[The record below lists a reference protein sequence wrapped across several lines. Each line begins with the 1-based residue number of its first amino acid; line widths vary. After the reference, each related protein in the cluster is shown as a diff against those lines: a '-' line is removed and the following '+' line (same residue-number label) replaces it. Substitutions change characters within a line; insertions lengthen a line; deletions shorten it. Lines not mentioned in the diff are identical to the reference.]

1 MSCPICIS
9 KYNKS
14 TCAQVKCNCDYS
26 ACKSCV
32 RTYLLTTTK
41 EPHCMNC
48 RVKWSPEFTENA
60 IGATFLNKEY
70 REHKTKQLI
79 DQVIAR
85 REQYLT
91 DALIYRDDRDDNIT
105 IAELTKYMQNQNY
118 PKNSKEYIELQENI
132 EDIQNRIKIRHGRPV
147 RFRCQ
152 LRRFRYLQEIRERK
166 KHKPY
171 KFIMACPS
179 SECNGMLA
187 EDYCCKVCLKTIC
200 SKCLEPENAGHICN
214 PDILESRK
222 AIQKESKPCPKCD
235 CPISKINGCDQMW
248 CVLCKTAFSWNTG
261 IIDSGD
267 FVHNPHYH
275 QFMREQA
282 AKQKLLEQEILRQ
295 CNIRDVALQW
305 LFRRLQLNIEDEQFP
320 LNYMIDYIKYTNHIN
335 SVTITQLEQ
344 KLNNNDINK
353 YIYQY
358 ILGEINKS
366 TIGTKLY
373 LNKRAEEK
381 NRLFLDI
388 YKAIPMI
395 TDHMCH
401 TIING
406 QLDAQLLY
414 NMFQKYS
421 TYANSEL
428 VKLVKLYD
436 TKQKVELFNP

>member
-48 RVKWSPEFTENA
+48 RVKWSPEFTKTA

-79 DQVIAR
+79 DQVVAR
-85 REQYLT
+85 REQYLA
-91 DALIYRDDRDDNIT
+91 DALLYRDNRDDKAAIT
-105 IAELTKYMQNQNY
+105 ELTKYMRAQNY
-118 PKNSKEYIELQENI
+118 PKKSKEYIELQENI
-132 EDIQNRIKIRHGRPV
+132 EDIQNRINTRNGRPMS
-147 RFRCQ
+147 FRNP
-152 LRRFRYLQEIRERK
+152 LRGFLYLQEREKRK
-166 KHKPY
+166 KPQPY

-179 SECNGMLA
+179 IECNGMLA
-187 EDYCCKVCLKTIC
+187 EDYSCKVCFKTTC

-214 PDILESRK
+214 PDIVASRK
-222 AIQKESKPCPKCD
+222 AIHKESKPCPKCA
-235 CPISKINGCDQMW
+235 CPISKIDGCDQMW
-248 CVLCKTAFSWNTG
+248 CVLCRTAFSWNTG
-261 IIDSGD
+261 LIEDEYI
-267 FVHNPHYH
+267 HNPHYY

-282 AKQKLLEQEILRQ
+282 AKQKVQVQEIPLR
-295 CNIRDVALQW
+295 CRIRDDALQW
-305 LFRRLQLNIEDEQFP
+305 LFRRLQLNIEGEQIP
-320 LNYMIDYIKYTNHIN
+320 LNYMIDYIKYTNHI
-335 SVTITQLEQ
+335 SRVTITQFEQ
-344 KLNNNDINK
+344 KLNNDDINK

-381 NRLFLDI
+381 NTLFLDI

-395 TDHMCH
+395 TNHMCY
-401 TIING
+401 TIMNE
-406 QLDAQLLY
+406 QSDVQVLY

-421 TYANSEL
+421 KYSNSEL
-428 VKLVKLYD
+428 TKLVKLYD
-436 TKQKVELFNP
+436 TKQKVELFNI

>member
-48 RVKWSPEFTENA
+48 RVKWSPEFTKNA

-85 REQYLT
+85 REQYLA
-91 DALIYRDDRDDNIT
+91 DALLYRDERDDKAA
-105 IAELTKYMQNQNY
+105 IAELTKYMRAQKY
-118 PKNSKEYIELQENI
+118 PKKSKEYIELQENI
-132 EDIQNRIKIRHGRPV
+132 EDIQNRINVRNRRPL
-147 RFRCQ
+147 RFRNP
-152 LRRFRYLQEIRERK
+152 LRGFHYFRENRQEP
-166 KHKPY
+166 KPH

-187 EDYCCKVCLKTIC
+187 EDYSCKVCFNTTC

-214 PDILESRK
+214 PDIVASRK
-222 AIQKESKPCPKCD
+222 AIHKESKPCPKCA
-235 CPISKINGCDQMW
+235 CPISKIDGCDQMW
-248 CVLCKTAFSWNTG
+248 CVLCRTAFSWNTG
-261 IIDSGD
+261 NIETEHI
-267 FVHNPHYH
+267 HNPHYY

-282 AKQKLLEQEILRQ
+282 AKQEVQEQDIPRI
-295 CNIRDVALQW
+295 CSIRDNALQW
-305 LFRRLQLNIEDEQFP
+305 LFRRLQLNIKDEQIP
-320 LNYMIDYIKYTNHIN
+320 LNYMIDYIKYTNHI
-335 SVTITQLEQ
+335 SEVTITQFEQ
-344 KLNNNDINK
+344 KLNNDDINK

-381 NRLFLDI
+381 NTLFLDI

-395 TDHMCH
+395 TNHMCH
-401 TIING
+401 TIMNE
-406 QLDAQLLY
+406 QRDVQVLY

-421 TYANSEL
+421 EYSNSEL
-428 VKLVKLYD
+428 TKLVKLYD
-436 TKQKVELFNP
+436 TKQNVELFEFV